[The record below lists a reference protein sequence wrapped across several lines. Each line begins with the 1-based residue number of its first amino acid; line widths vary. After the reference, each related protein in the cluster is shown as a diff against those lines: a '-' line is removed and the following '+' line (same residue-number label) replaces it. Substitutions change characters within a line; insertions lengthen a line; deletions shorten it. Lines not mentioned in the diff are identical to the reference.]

1 MWEGQKVI
9 ESETYGN
16 ADHRIEYKADGS
28 YDYYNKSG
36 DDRVLNALQSHPEFL
51 QNPQAADVEVDFGVG
66 ADIGEKHVCNPG
78 AKEK

>member
-9 ESETYGN
+9 GSETYGN

-36 DDRVLNALQSHPEFL
+36 DDRVLNGNEDGSLFTATFTW
-51 QNPQAADVEVDFGVG
+51 
-66 ADIGEKHVCNPG
+66 KRMR
-78 AKEK
+78 